1 MTDDLVN
8 IETFEF
14 VQEAEAARDL
24 LEVAWHSRS
33 FGGSLIYESTAR

>member
-14 VQEAEAARDL
+14 VQDAEAARDL
-24 LEVAWHSRS
+24 LEVALAFALVRWL
-33 FGGSLIYESTAR
+33 FNL